1 MNNDSKISG
10 IHHITAIASSAAKN
24 LALYENVL
32 GLRLV
37 KKTINFD
44 EPKLIARRALKY
56 YIHSITVNKI
66 RQRKEKTL

>member
-1 MNNDSKISG
+1 MNNNSKISG
-10 IHHITAIASSAAKN
+10 IHHITAIASSAVEN
-24 LALYENVL
+24 LAFYENVL

-44 EPKLIARRALKY
+44 EPKLIARWTLKH
-56 YIHSITVNKI
+56 YIHSTTVNKI